1 MLSKQCPYGHEFFS
15 RFHWCQSVNKHFL
28 KVFLGCDAL
37 QEIHTCSPYQL
48 ISVQLLSCAWLLA
61 TPWTAACQ
69 ASLSITSS
77 WSLPNSC
84 PLSRWCHPT
93 IASSVAPFS
102 SHLQSCLGSISSF
115 FLKLFL
121 HWSLIVYWAPTNL
134 GNSSFNVLSF
144 CLFILL
150 MGFSRQ
156 EYWSYLPFP
165 SPVDHILS
173 ELSTMTRPFLV
184 ALHSMAHSF
193 IELDKAVVQVIRL
206 VSFLWWCF
214 QSVYPLIPS
223 LLAFHLTGVSL
234 TLDMGCLLTASTADL
249 KRGQERRTWS
259 GPVGCLLLQHRATVT
274 CHFSSAQPPI
284 EAHSLSHVNSVI
296 PWTAAFQAPPSVRF
310 SRRDHWSV
318 LSFPSPDD
326 LSDPGRFLT
335 TAPSGK
341 C

>member
-1 MLSKQCPYGHEFFS
+1 MQYFS
-15 RFHWCQSVNKHFL
+15 
-28 KVFLGCDAL
+28 L
-37 QEIHTCSPYQL
+37 QHQTL
-48 ISVQLLSCAWLLA
+48 LLS
-61 TPWTAACQ
+61 PV
-69 ASLSITSS
+69 SS
-77 WSLPNSC
+77 TNGHCFCS
-84 PLSRWCHPT
+84 
-93 IASSVAPFS
+93 
-102 SHLQSCLGSISSF
+102 GSISSF
-115 FLKLFL
+115 FLELFL
-121 HWSLIVYWAPTNL
+121 HSSPVAYWAPTDL
-134 GNSSFNVLSF
+134 GSSSFSVLSF
-144 CLFILL
+144 CLLMLF

-156 EYWSYLPFP
+156 ESWSGLPFP
-165 SPVDHILS
+165 SPVAHILS
-173 ELSTMTRPFLV
+173 DLSTMTRLSCMV
-184 ALHSMAHSF
+184 LHSMAHSF

-249 KRGQERRTWS
+249 KRGQERQTWS

-326 LSDPGRFLT
+326 LSDPRRFLT

-341 C
+341 R

>member
-1 MLSKQCPYGHEFFS
+1 MRNARLDEAQAGIKIAGRNINNLRYADDTTLMAENEELKSLFS
-15 RFHWCQSVNKHFL
+15 SMQFS
-28 KVFLGCDAL
+28 
-37 QEIHTCSPYQL
+37 
-48 ISVQLLSCAWLLA
+48 SVQLLSHVRLFA

-121 HWSLIVYWAPTNL
+121 HWSLVVYWAPTNL
-134 GNSSFNVLSF
+134 GSSSFNVLSF

-165 SPVDHILS
+165 SPVDHFLS
-173 ELSTMTRPFLV
+173 ELSTMTHPFLV

-193 IELDKAVVQVIRL
+193 IDLDKAVVQVIRL
-206 VSFLWWCF
+206 VSFLWLWF
-214 QSVYPLIPS
+214 QSVCSLMPS
-223 LLAFHLTGVSL
+223 LSAYHLTGVSL
-234 TLDMGCLLTASTADL
+234 NLDMWYLLSAIPEPCSHHSWWKKNKIKASWWKW
-249 KRGQERRTWS
+249 KRR
-259 GPVGCLLLQHRATVT
+259 VKKLA
-274 CHFSSAQPPI
+274 
-284 EAHSLSHVNSVI
+284 
-296 PWTAAFQAPPSVRF
+296 
-310 SRRDHWSV
+310 
-318 LSFPSPDD
+318 
-326 LSDPGRFLT
+326 
-335 TAPSGK
+335 
-341 C
+341 